1 LLVYAKNERDE
12 EIPNAEYIEELAAR
26 HFPDLAIMKLH
37 LDPKEYFASWISEKK
52 NAILVSGSFGRS
64 SLSRVF
70 KKSFIKDVVSDHKLP
85 VFATH
90 R

>member
-1 LLVYAKNERDE
+1 MLVYAKNERED
-12 EIPNAEYIEELAAR
+12 EIPNVEYIEELAAR
-26 HFPDLAIMKLH
+26 HFPDLAIIKLH
-37 LDPKEYFASWISEKK
+37 LDPKENFATWISEKK

-70 KKSFIKDVVSDHKLP
+70 KKSFIKDAVREHKLP
-85 VFATH
+85 IFITH